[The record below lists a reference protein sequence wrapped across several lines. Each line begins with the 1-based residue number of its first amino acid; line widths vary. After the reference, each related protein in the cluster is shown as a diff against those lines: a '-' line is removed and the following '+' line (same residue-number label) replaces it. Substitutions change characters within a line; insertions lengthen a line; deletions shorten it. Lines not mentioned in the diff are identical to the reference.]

1 MTIDLLSSIFY
12 PRSSIFDSRSRA
24 DSSCLWYHTRS
35 TDTLPRRSLM
45 ITEDMVR
52 SALNNVYDP
61 EIGLDIVNLGLV
73 YNVDVH
79 DQGKKVDVDM
89 TLTTPACPAGPQ
101 IIEQARRE
109 IGALKDVYSDLEE
122 VNINLVW
129 TPFWNPSMMSEDA
142 REELG
147 FF

>member
-1 MTIDLLSSIFY
+1 
-12 PRSSIFDSRSRA
+12 
-24 DSSCLWYHTRS
+24 
-35 TDTLPRRSLM
+35 M

-52 SALNNVYDP
+52 AALKNVYDP

-73 YNVDVH
+73 YRVGIEEG
-79 DQGKKVDVDM
+79 GKQVDVDM

-101 IIEQARRE
+101 IIENARRE
-109 IGALKDVYSDLEE
+109 IKALDEVYQGLET

-129 TPFWNPSMMSEDA
+129 TPFWNPSMMTEEA

>member
-1 MTIDLLSSIFY
+1 MV
-12 PRSSIFDSRSRA
+12 
-24 DSSCLWYHTRS
+24 
-35 TDTLPRRSLM
+35 
-45 ITEDMVR
+45 TEEMVR
-52 SALNNVYDP
+52 TALKNVVDP

-73 YNVDVH
+73 YNIDV
-79 DQGKKVDVDM
+79 QELGKKVQVDM

-109 IGALKDVYSDLEE
+109 ISGLKDVFKDLED
-122 VNINLVW
+122 VSINLVW
-129 TPFWNPSMMSEDA
+129 TPFWNPSMMTEDA

>member
-1 MTIDLLSSIFY
+1 
-12 PRSSIFDSRSRA
+12 
-24 DSSCLWYHTRS
+24 
-35 TDTLPRRSLM
+35 M

-52 SALNNVYDP
+52 TALKNVIDP

-73 YNVDVH
+73 YNVDVQ
-79 DQGKKVDVDM
+79 DEGKLVAVDM

-101 IIEQARRE
+101 ILDQARRE
-109 IGALKDVYSDLEE
+109 VLSLQDVYKDLDD
-122 VNINLVW
+122 VKINLVW
-129 TPFWNPSMMSEDA
+129 TPFWNPSLMSEEA

>member
-1 MTIDLLSSIFY
+1 
-12 PRSSIFDSRSRA
+12 
-24 DSSCLWYHTRS
+24 
-35 TDTLPRRSLM
+35 M

-52 SALNNVYDP
+52 SALKNVYDP

-73 YNVDVH
+73 YNIDVQE
-79 DQGKKVDVDM
+79 QGKKVDVDM

-101 IIEQARRE
+101 ILDQVRRE
-109 IGALKDVYSDLEE
+109 IGSLKDVYAELDEI
-122 VNINLVW
+122 NINLVW

>member
-1 MTIDLLSSIFY
+1 
-12 PRSSIFDSRSRA
+12 
-24 DSSCLWYHTRS
+24 
-35 TDTLPRRSLM
+35 M

-52 SALNNVYDP
+52 TALKNVYDP
-61 EIGLDIVNLGLV
+61 EIGLDVINLGLIYRV
-73 YNVDVH
+73 GIEDG
-79 DQGKKVDVDM
+79 GKQVDVDM

-101 IIEQARRE
+101 IIDQARRE
-109 IGALKDVYSDLEE
+109 IKALSEVYKDLET